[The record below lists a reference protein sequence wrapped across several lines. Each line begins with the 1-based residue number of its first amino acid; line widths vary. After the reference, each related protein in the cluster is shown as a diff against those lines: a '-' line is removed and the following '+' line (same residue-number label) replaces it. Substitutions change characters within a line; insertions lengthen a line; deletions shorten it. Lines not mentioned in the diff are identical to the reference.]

1 MMIFNVNN
9 NDPVTQQKS
18 VFLISNMHPSPNKPS
33 YGIFVKKLDNAF
45 QEHGFL
51 ISGRS
56 YLFGGKQN
64 IISKII
70 QYAYFNIK
78 TVFLGL
84 TQPADFYYCHFPTH
98 SFISLL
104 VLKIFGKNIVVN
116 FHGSD
121 LMTSG
126 IFRKHI
132 NNFVCNISRLIVVPS
147 RYFKKQLLMKATL
160 NKDKV
165 IIFPSCGVDFRNF
178 PLKHNI
184 PKTNM
189 PFCFGF
195 ISNLIPGKGINEF
208 IDSFI
213 ALSHVKK
220 DIYAVIIGSGPLTD
234 LVLEKINDS
243 GIQDKF
249 EIIGTL
255 KNEDLYAQLRRMDV
269 LVFASKLPESLGLVP
284 IEALATGT
292 PVIAGNHG
300 AMPEYVSNKN
310 GVLVDDISCISNLC
324 SAMRGVMEN
333 NNFEPRSLRNT
344 VEKYSHLRVLN
355 TFFEQL
361 NDEF

>member
-1 MMIFNVNN
+1 MIFNASN
-9 NDPVTQQKS
+9 NDPETQQKR
-18 VFLISNMHPSPNKPS
+18 VFLISNMYPSHSKPS
-33 YGIFVKKLDNAF
+33 YGIFVKKLDHAF

-56 YLFGGKQN
+56 YLFGRKQN

-70 QYAYFNIK
+70 QYIYFNIK

-84 TQPADFYYCHFPTH
+84 IQPADFYYCHFPTH
-98 SFISLL
+98 SFFSLL
-104 VLKIFGKNIVVN
+104 VFKILGKNIVVN

-121 LMTSG
+121 LMTPG
-126 IFRKHI
+126 IVRKYI
-132 NNFVCNISRLIVVPS
+132 NNFVCNSSRLIVVPS
-147 RYFKKQLLMKATL
+147 QYFKNQLPMKATL
-160 NKDKV
+160 TKGKV
-165 IIFPSCGVDFRNF
+165 IVFPSCGVDFRKF
-178 PLKHNI
+178 PLKHKTL
-184 PKTNM
+184 KTNN

-208 IDSFI
+208 IDSFVK
-213 ALSHVKK
+213 LSHVKK
-220 DIYAVIIGSGPLTD
+220 NIYAVIIGSGPLTD
-234 LVLEKINDS
+234 IVLEKISDS

-255 KNEDLYAQLRRMDV
+255 KNEDLFAQLSRMDV

-300 AMPEYVSNKN
+300 AMPEYVCYKN
-310 GVLVDDISCISNLC
+310 GVLVNDISCIFNLC
-324 SAMRGVMEN
+324 SAMKGVMEN
-333 NNFEPRSLRNT
+333 NNFEPKSIRNT
-344 VEKYSHLRVLN
+344 VEKYSHSRVLN

-361 NDEF
+361 NEEF